1 MAWAWPLSNQLY
13 CSRTAQSGRR
23 SRHSRLDASQSRLQR
38 CLLGVIERGLQH
50 CTALALETLKHLVSS
65 DLPQQDEERRC
76 PGLDGGR
83 RVLHE
88 FVADAKIGQSTAD
101 SAGGGAQRST
111 GER

>member
-1 MAWAWPLSNQLY
+1 MAWGLLSDLLY

-23 SRHSRLDASQSRLQR
+23 SRHNRLDASQSRLQR
-38 CLLGVIERGLQH
+38 CFLGVIERGLQH
-50 CTALALETLKHLVSS
+50 CTALALEALKDLVSS
-65 DLPQQDEERRC
+65 NLPHQDEERRC

-111 GER
+111 GE